1 MYLKWVNDIII
12 DFIVMC
18 IIKSIFFLL
27 FVEYVNN
34 IIIYVLLFNLCL
46 ILEKLNVKGKNNLIK
61 EYIIMFF
68 IKIFMI
74 WNDVIVIGNLV

>member
-1 MYLKWVNDIII
+1 
-12 DFIVMC
+12 MC
-18 IIKSIFFLL
+18 KKKSIFFLL

-46 ILEKLNVKGKNNLIK
+46 ILEELNVKGKNNLIE

-68 IKIFMI
+68 NKIFMI

>member
-1 MYLKWVNDIII
+1 M
-12 DFIVMC
+12 
-18 IIKSIFFLL
+18 

-46 ILEKLNVKGKNNLIK
+46 ILEELNVKGKNNLIE

-68 IKIFMI
+68 NKIFMI

>member
-1 MYLKWVNDIII
+1 MILLLCVK
-12 DFIVMC
+12 
-18 IIKSIFFLL
+18 KSIFFLL

-46 ILEKLNVKGKNNLIK
+46 ILEELNVKGKNNLIE

-68 IKIFMI
+68 NKIFMI

>member
-1 MYLKWVNDIII
+1 
-12 DFIVMC
+12 MC
-18 IIKSIFFLL
+18 KKKSIFFLL

-34 IIIYVLLFNLCL
+34 IIIYVLLFNSCL
-46 ILEKLNVKGKNNLIK
+46 ILEELNVKGKNNLIE

-68 IKIFMI
+68 NKIFMI